1 MLHTTL
7 FPSRQCRIVLLHL
20 DHSGNITK
28 HQLATSACLFKAK
41 FDLSDDLTNGPH
53 DLIGPPRP
61 ASNLRPVKFAVRK
74 DLPVY
79 IKSCLLLLRCEKAS
93 LPLRRG
99 WEVWGRR
106 HRSLTRTGGQSTTG
120 SSSRAG
126 KILSRI
132 FWRPSILMSLTSQ
145 PWVQMRCLSSTGIC
159 HSRHPAFIS
168 QWKYSPPYFL
178 NISGSSWIVSGR
190 AMLSTIRSGRRET
203 GPLFFSQPEWSYR
216 GSWTED
222 DDGLKSIILQIM
234 TSRALR
240 LLATNKWIR
249 PLNATLALPSTSGLV
264 RLEPYSFLPARRT
277 LVTSTWLQNSLSDED
292 EVILL
297 VGTTKNESR
306 MRYKQ
311 TQFRTKVCRCHF
323 QV

>member
-1 MLHTTL
+1 MNWFTL
-7 FPSRQCRIVLLHL
+7 SKNWTKLEKPFQKFNQDWWTEHNREFKQGRENFIK
-20 DHSGNITK
+20 NILETK
-28 HQLATSACLFKAK
+28 YPDEPDKSTLSADEMSQFYRYLPFKTS
-41 FDLSDDLTNGPH
+41 H
-53 DLIGPPRP
+53 W
-61 ASNLRPVKFAVRK
+61 
-74 DLPVY
+74 
-79 IKSCLLLLRCEKAS
+79 SC
-93 LPLRRG
+93 
-99 WEVWGRR
+99 
-106 HRSLTRTGGQSTTG
+106 
-120 SSSRAG
+120 
-126 KILSRI
+126 
-132 FWRPSILMSLTSQ
+132 
-145 PWVQMRCLSSTGIC
+145 
-159 HSRHPAFIS
+159 
-168 QWKYSPPYFL
+168 SPPYFL

-311 TQFRTKVCRCHF
+311 TQFRIKICRCHF

>member
-20 DHSGNITK
+20 EHSCNITK
-28 HQLATSACLFKAK
+28 HQVSTSARLFKAK

-74 DLPVY
+74 YLSVY
-79 IKSCLLLLRCEKAS
+79 IKNCLLLSRCEKAS

-120 SSSRAG
+120 SSNRAG

-145 PWVQMRCLSSTGIC
+145 PWVQMRCHSSTGTC
-159 HSRHPAFIS
+159 HSRHPTDHALLHIS
-168 QWKYSPPYFL
+168 AIFQGVHESSVEGPCWVQQGMAEEKLDHYF
-178 NISGSSWIVSGR
+178 
-190 AMLSTIRSGRRET
+190 
-203 GPLFFSQPEWSYR
+203 
-216 GSWTED
+216 
-222 DDGLKSIILQIM
+222 
-234 TSRALR
+234 
-240 LLATNKWIR
+240 
-249 PLNATLALPSTSGLV
+249 
-264 RLEPYSFLPARRT
+264 
-277 LVTSTWLQNSLSDED
+277 SLSQS
-292 EVILL
+292 EVTEAL
-297 VGTTKNESR
+297 G
-306 MRYKQ
+306 Q
-311 TQFRTKVCRCHF
+311 RTMMA
-323 QV
+323 